1 MTVTVKHSITLT
13 TENGKEITIE
23 GQIRS
28 DHFEDDLTG
37 LSQEFREALAKQT
50 FSEFEN
56 KAKAGVSVRTEKR
69 RYQFQDFSIE
79 YRRRTFRMA
88 DGSEIKPLDELLG
101 FEKYQRQS
109 LKAIEQV
116 GAIASDLSYRK
127 TAEII
132 SYMTKRATSASTI
145 GRQVWRLGKWL
156 EERQMRFEA
165 SEPGKIPA
173 PQLFGEA
180 DGIWVPLQKAG
191 KKKKVEIRVAI
202 AYTGKKY
209 ISKDRKRLL
218 NKTCLTATGIDS
230 QPWQVMIREHL
241 YARYKLEDT
250 KHLWVGGDGAKWV
263 GSTFDLLGV
272 KKVTRIL
279 DPYHVK
285 KAITSAFGDSID
297 SEALIKQLYDKG
309 FDSIEKTLLDAVV
322 GATPP
327 QVKRRLECLSYLRN
341 NAEYIIRGPSM
352 GAIESNVGKL
362 IAQRMKTRGVSW
374 SLAGAK
380 GMPLLI
386 LHKQELY
393 EKSFRFEALK
403 TEKKKQM
410 TRKRKRDESTVP
422 KASFT
427 ILKTGKISAP
437 YASLFK
443 AIIHDD
449 LPLSS

>member
-165 SEPGKIPA
+165 SEPGKINA

-180 DGIWVPLQKAG
+180 DGTWAPL
-191 KKKKVEIRVAI
+191 E
-202 AYTGKKY
+202 
-209 ISKDRKRLL
+209 
-218 NKTCLTATGIDS
+218 
-230 QPWQVMIREHL
+230 
-241 YARYKLEDT
+241 
-250 KHLWVGGDGAKWV
+250 
-263 GSTFDLLGV
+263 
-272 KKVTRIL
+272 
-279 DPYHVK
+279 
-285 KAITSAFGDSID
+285 
-297 SEALIKQLYDKG
+297 
-309 FDSIEKTLLDAVV
+309 
-322 GATPP
+322 
-327 QVKRRLECLSYLRN
+327 
-341 NAEYIIRGPSM
+341 
-352 GAIESNVGKL
+352 
-362 IAQRMKTRGVSW
+362 
-374 SLAGAK
+374 
-380 GMPLLI
+380 
-386 LHKQELY
+386 
-393 EKSFRFEALK
+393 
-403 TEKKKQM
+403 
-410 TRKRKRDESTVP
+410 
-422 KASFT
+422 
-427 ILKTGKISAP
+427 
-437 YASLFK
+437 
-443 AIIHDD
+443 
-449 LPLSS
+449 